1 VSGARKFRL
10 TEALDPQMVTLEE
23 PAYRHRPSPRRTVG
37 VLADDLTVR
46 RIELALRGSF
56 RVVAHAQTLD
66 GLLDAERIPFE
77 VAILVGANE
86 LLARGGPVEVL
97 RNLRPRCSIVVVGQT
112 EDVAVIRKALRC
124 GANGFVFYS
133 GLERGLAPA
142 VGAVSIG
149 HLSVPRAIRRRTSWS
164 AFSSRERQ
172 VLQLAAD
179 GLTNSEI
186 GDRLFLSEST
196 VKCHLSSGFRKLG
209 VCSRAEAAAAVL
221 DPQTGLMASLMARS
235 SRAAEHQPARV
246 CA

>member
-1 VSGARKFRL
+1 MA
-10 TEALDPQMVTLEE
+10 LEE
-23 PAYRHRPSPRRTVG
+23 PIPQPRPSTRRTVA

-46 RIELALRGSF
+46 RIELALGASF
-56 RVVAHAQTLD
+56 RVAAHAQTLD
-66 GLLDAERIPFE
+66 ALLDAERIPFE

-97 RNLRPRCSIVVVGQT
+97 RNLRPTCSIVVVAKT
-112 EDVAVIRKALRC
+112 EEVGVIRKALRC
-124 GANGFVFYS
+124 GANGFVFYA

-142 VGAVSIG
+142 VAAVSIG
-149 HLSVPRAIRRRTSWS
+149 HLSVPRAIRQRTSWS
-164 AFSSRERQ
+164 SFSVRERQ

-186 GDRLFLSEST
+186 ADRLFLSEST

-221 DPQTGLMASLMARS
+221 DPHTGLMASLTARAP
-235 SRAAEHQPARV
+235 RASQQRLVPV
-246 CA
+246 